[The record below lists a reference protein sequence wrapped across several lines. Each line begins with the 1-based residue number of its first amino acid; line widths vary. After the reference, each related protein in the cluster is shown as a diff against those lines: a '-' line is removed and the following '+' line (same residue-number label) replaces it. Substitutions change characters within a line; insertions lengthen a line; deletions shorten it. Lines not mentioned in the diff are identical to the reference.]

1 MTSFHSLARLR
12 RLCTA
17 SLICLTVLVTTFVIL
32 AGAESRPADA
42 GTNPTVVSVSVDGA
56 TAAAANGSTSTISV
70 CPQPTSIDVQFRN
83 RATGEALS
91 HSPYTLDW
99 YSHGVKTGHID
110 AATANDGRVARTLA
124 RPVGA
129 IEVSGEGYS
138 HSFDLTYRACR
149 VWVSGVSVSAPYGV
163 PGDHRAHVR
172 VTGTLYAEHDDG
184 THATFPQGQV
194 TVRAGGAASPAVT
207 LRANAAGVFSGV
219 VTVPATSPLTLTP
232 AGAPTPQVRPVSYA
246 GVTWVLAPT
255 TTAPV
260 RVPAWMARKQIRYST
275 SRSFS
280 PTITDYRGGFAD
292 PTVMRVGKTYYAAST
307 TQSNLNLPVMTS
319 ANLERW
325 QPRAALPNYYDYS
338 SWRSYNEAL
347 TKAPEWAASFARREN
362 VERISQ
368 WAPSLA
374 RVHKHRYVVA
384 FSAATRTTSGDRRHS
399 CIGLAVS
406 SDPAGPYR
414 ARSRPLLCD
423 PSTPFGVIDP
433 DVFVDPHTHHAY
445 LVWAAEGIPHRRR
458 AQLAIRRLNN
468 AGTGWAKGSRR
479 HDLLTFTQPWEGVI
493 MENPSMIRYRG
504 TLYLFYS
511 ANRYQTGHYA
521 TGYAVCGS
529 LAGPCTKPRSSPLL
543 ASRGAISGPGGA
555 DAFID
560 TRGRLRLAYA
570 AWTRG
575 HTGDETVGR
584 RLHIATLHR
593 NGHTKHLSVRRLT
606 Q

>member
-1 MTSFHSLARLR
+1 MTSSHSHARLR
-12 RLCTA
+12 RLFTA

-32 AGAESRPADA
+32 TSVESRPADA

-56 TAAAANGSTSTISV
+56 TAPAANGTTSTISV
-70 CPQPTSIDVQFRN
+70 CPQATSIDVQFRN

-99 YSHGVKTGHID
+99 YAQGVKRGHVV
-110 AATANDGRVARTLA
+110 ATTANDGRAARGLTG
-124 RPVGA
+124 PVSS

-138 HSFDLTYRACR
+138 HSFDLAYRACK
-149 VWVSGVSVSAPYGV
+149 VWVSGVTVSAPYGV

-172 VTGTLYAEHDDG
+172 VTGTLHAEHNDG
-184 THATFPQGQV
+184 SQGIYPQGLV
-194 TVRAGGAASPAVT
+194 TVREGRAATPAAT
-207 LRANAAGVFSGV
+207 LRANAAGAFSGV
-219 VTVPATSPLTLTP
+219 IVVPATAPLTFTP
-232 AGAPTPQVRPVSYA
+232 ASAPTHRVRPVSYP
-246 GVTWVLAPT
+246 VSWDLAPT

-260 RVPAWMARKQIRYST
+260 RVPTWMARKQIRYSA

-280 PTITDYRGGFAD
+280 PAITNYRGGFAD

-307 TQSNLNLPVMTS
+307 TQSNLNLPLMTS
-319 ANLERW
+319 TDLDRW
-325 QPRAALPNYYDYS
+325 RPRAALPNYYNYS

-347 TKAPEWAASFARREN
+347 TKAPSWAATFARREN

-374 RVHKHRYVVA
+374 RVHKHQYVAA
-384 FSAATRTTSGDRRHS
+384 FSAATRTTSGDLRHS

-414 ARSRPLLCD
+414 ARRKPLLCD

-433 DVFVDPHTHHAY
+433 DVFVDPRTHHAY
-445 LVWAAEGIPHRRR
+445 LVWAAEGIPHQRR
-458 AQLAIRRLNN
+458 AQLAIRRLNH
-468 AGTGWAKGSRR
+468 AGTGWARGSRR
-479 HDLLTFTQPWEGVI
+479 HNLLTFTQKWEGVI

-521 TGYAVCGS
+521 TGYAICSS
-529 LAGPCTKPRSSPLL
+529 LAGPCTKPRSGPLL
-543 ASRGAISGPGGA
+543 ASSGKISGPGGA
-555 DAFID
+555 DAFVD
-560 TRGRLRLAYA
+560 THGRLRLAYA

-575 HTGDETVGR
+575 HIGDDAVGR
-584 RLHIATLHR
+584 RLHIATLQR
-593 NGHTKHLSVRRLT
+593 NRHTKRLGVRHLTR
-606 Q
+606 